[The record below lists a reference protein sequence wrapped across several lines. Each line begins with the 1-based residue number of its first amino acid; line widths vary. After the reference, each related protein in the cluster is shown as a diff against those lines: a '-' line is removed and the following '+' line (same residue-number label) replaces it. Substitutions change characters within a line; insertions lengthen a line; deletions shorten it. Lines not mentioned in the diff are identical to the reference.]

1 MAIADST
8 LSEKRIQEMR
18 TSGYWRDKT
27 LLDYFDQAVA
37 QRGEKIALTGYQKES
52 GQKKSLTY
60 RQLAERSDQ
69 LAAGLLKSGVEK
81 GDVVS
86 FQLPGCWEFVVIY
99 LACMRVG
106 AISNPLMPIFRES
119 ELSYM
124 LGFGESK
131 IVFGLDNFRGFNHAQ
146 MLKRLQ
152 GTTSSLEHVCIIGE
166 NGLEPFMV
174 ENVTDQHRKIFA
186 ERKLAANDV
195 FLLMYTSGTTGAP
208 KGVMHTSNTHEYAA
222 KKFIERTELVASETI
237 FMGSPT
243 AHMTGLMFGVSI
255 PIMLGAKTVLLDQ
268 WEAGFAWKII
278 HDEKVAFTMGATPF
292 LADLADSEAVDA
304 CNHDDFRLFVCGGAP
319 VPPALGRRASKR
331 LDVNLITVWGMTEM
345 SAVTTTLLADRE
357 EIVFETD
364 GCPYEGTEVRVVN
377 ASGKPVQDGVDGRLQ
392 TRGPANF
399 VGYLKRPEA
408 YDTDEEGWFETGD
421 LAKIVH
427 QDYVRIT
434 GRSKDIIIRGGENI
448 PVATVENALYR
459 NPIIQ
464 DVAIVA
470 KPDERLGERACC
482 FITLRENEKT
492 NLTKIQ
498 DYLLKEG
505 VSKNYWP
512 ERVEILADMPR
523 TASGKI
529 QKFKLRE
536 MAEKLN

>member
-1 MAIADST
+1 MAIVDPI
-8 LSEKRIQEMR
+8 LSEKRIHEMR
-18 TSGYWRDKT
+18 VAGHWHDKT
-27 LLDYFDQAVA
+27 MLDYFDQAVS
-37 QRGEKIALTGYQKES
+37 QKGEQIAVTGYQKEN
-52 GQKKSLTY
+52 GKKTSLSY
-60 RQLAERSDQ
+60 QQLTELSDR
-69 LAAGLLKSGVEK
+69 LAAGLLELGIEK
-81 GDVVS
+81 GGVVS
-86 FQLPGCWEFVVIY
+86 FQLPGCWEFVVVY

-131 IVFGLDNFRGFNHAQ
+131 VVFGFDNFRGFNHAE
-146 MLKRLQ
+146 MLAKLQ
-152 GTTSSLEHVCIIGE
+152 GTISSLESVCIIGE
-166 NGLEPFMV
+166 QGLEPFMV
-174 ENVTDQHRKIFA
+174 EHVTDRHREVFG
-186 ERKLAANDV
+186 ERRLTPNDV
-195 FLLMYTSGTTGAP
+195 FLLMYTSGTTGSP

-222 KKFIERTELVASETI
+222 RKFIERTALVSSEAI

-268 WEAGFAWKII
+268 WEATFAWKII
-278 HDEKVAFTMGATPF
+278 HDEKVAFAMGATPF
-292 LADLADSEAVDA
+292 LADLADSEVVDT

-331 LDVNLITVWGMTEM
+331 LNVNLITVWGMTEM
-345 SAVTTTLLADRE
+345 SAVTTTLLTDRE

-364 GCPYEGTEVRVVN
+364 GRPYEGTEVQVVN
-377 ASGKPVQDGVDGRLQ
+377 ESGKSVQEGIEGRLQ
-392 TRGPANF
+392 TRGAANF

-459 NPIIQ
+459 NPLIQ

-470 KPDERLGERACC
+470 KSDERLGERACC
-482 FITLRENEKT
+482 FITLRGDEQAD
-492 NLTKIQ
+492 LGQIQ
-498 DYLLKEG
+498 AYLLQEA
-505 VSKNYWP
+505 VSKSYWP
-512 ERVEILADMPR
+512 EYLEILADMPR

-536 MAEKLN
+536 MAEKL